1 MRAPADKTGT
11 NHHRVE
17 SRKRSLAKMLVYRAN
32 ATALLAGL
40 TWIFTGNAGETGIV
54 TVLFTVISTAV
65 YYFLE
70 RMWNNV
76 NWGIEIREDKRQSR
90 SASEAA

>member
-1 MRAPADKTGT
+1 MAT
-11 NHHRVE
+11 
-17 SRKRSLAKMLVYRAN
+17 YRAI
-32 ATALLAGL
+32 ATALLAVL

-76 NWGIEIREDKRQSR
+76 KWGLEVNEGKQRDRFS
-90 SASEAA
+90 SEAA